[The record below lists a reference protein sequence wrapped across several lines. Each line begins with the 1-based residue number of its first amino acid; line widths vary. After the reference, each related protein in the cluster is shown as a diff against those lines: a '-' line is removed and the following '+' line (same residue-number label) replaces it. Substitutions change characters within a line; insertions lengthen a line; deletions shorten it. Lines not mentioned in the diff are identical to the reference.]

1 MRKWSLP
8 PLLVGALHAATIR
21 GAVVE
26 NFTGQPLSRG
36 SVLLEPVPGSPG
48 TRMTA
53 HTDRFGFFE
62 FAGEPAGR
70 WEFAL
75 APVDGYCASGFF
87 RPGPYRR
94 TVHAEGLE
102 RSHRDEHRLK
112 NCIAHAPVITT
123 DSAPGRRT

>member
-1 MRKWSLP
+1 
-8 PLLVGALHAATIR
+8 VIR

-26 NFTGQPLSRG
+26 NFPGQPLSRA

-53 HTDRFGFFE
+53 HTNRFGFFE

-75 APVDGYCASGFF
+75 APVDGYYASGFSC
-87 RPGPYRR
+87 PGPYRR
-94 TVHAEGLE
+94 TVHAEGWNEATVTSIGSRTASTVLE
-102 RSHRDEHRLK
+102 ADP
-112 NCIAHAPVITT
+112 AT
-123 DSAPGRRT
+123 D